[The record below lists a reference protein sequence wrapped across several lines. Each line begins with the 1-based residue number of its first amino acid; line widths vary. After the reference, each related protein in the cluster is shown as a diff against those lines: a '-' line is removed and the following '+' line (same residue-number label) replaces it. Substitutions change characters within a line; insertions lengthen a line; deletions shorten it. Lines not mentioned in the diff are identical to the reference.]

1 MEWKDILTKPV
12 LVDTVTIKYNSKSKA
27 ELVAIEDMHP
37 THLVNAIY
45 KTVKDGNH
53 LCSSF
58 IAEKKQVEEVVWN
71 L

>member
-27 ELVAIEDMHP
+27 EWVAIEDMHP

-45 KTVKDGNH
+45 KTVKD
-53 LCSSF
+53 
-58 IAEKKQVEEVVWN
+58 
-71 L
+71 